1 MELGTE
7 GKRIRKPA
15 VAGTFY
21 PDNPTVLKEQID
33 FFLENLEEREIEGN
47 IYGLISPHA
56 GYMYSG
62 QVAAAGY
69 KQLLGRDY
77 DVVLVISPSHREYFK
92 GVSAFC
98 GEAYETPLGVIPIAE
113 DLCRRLT
120 EQSDVIFDSLAGHR
134 EEHALEVQLPFL
146 QRVLGEFR
154 LIPLVMGDQNYDDA
168 VTLGESIAK
177 ILRHEKALLVAS
189 SDLSHYYPAAVAEKM
204 DNRVIR
210 HVNNFDYEGL
220 WDDIEMR
227 RAEACGA
234 GPIISVMVAAHKMSA
249 NKSEVLLYRHSGH
262 VTGDNS
268 AVVGYLSAA
277 MYHI

>member
-1 MELGTE
+1 MSGIE

-21 PDNPTVLKEQID
+21 SDDPTALKEQID
-33 FFLENLEEREIEGN
+33 FFLENLEENEIEGD
-47 IYGLISPHA
+47 IYGIISPHA

-77 DVVLVISPSHREYFK
+77 DVVLVIAPSHREYFK

-98 GEAYETPLGVIPIAE
+98 GEGYETPLGVIPVAE

-120 EQSDVIFDSLAGHR
+120 EQSELIVDSWTGHR

-146 QRVLGEFR
+146 QRILGEFR

-168 VTLGESIAK
+168 VEVGEIIAR
-177 ILRHEKALLVAS
+177 ILRHEKALVVAS

-204 DNRVIR
+204 DSRIIR
-210 HVNNFDYEGL
+210 HVNNFDYESL
-220 WDDIEMR
+220 WNDIEAK

-234 GPIISVMVAAHKMSA
+234 GPIVSTMVATKKMGA

-262 VTGDNS
+262 VTGDES
-268 AVVGYLSAA
+268 AVVGYLSAV
-277 MYHI
+277 MYRI